1 MEEIGALMQGFS
13 VILTPT
19 NIGLMFV
26 GIILGVLI
34 GVLPGLGGAN
44 GVAILLPLTFTMS
57 PTSAIIMLSCIY
69 WGALFGGAIGKVCI
83 SALVRRYRLSALIIL
98 LLGGQ
103 FLITTA
109 TSRWE
114 WARVLLLSPSSTLY
128 ENGRFREAELRKQR
142 VSQREILSAVRENGL
157 DCLEDVDIITFEP
170 DAEIAVVRK
179 QQTNDSTN
187 ADAGEPT

>member
-1 MEEIGALMQGFS
+1 MASTAWFESWDSLYKIFISTL
-13 VILTPT
+13 
-19 NIGLMFV
+19 V
-26 GIILGVLI
+26 GYAVLI
-34 GVLPGLGGAN
+34 LFVRIFGKRSTSKMNNFDWIVTVAVGSVLASMAVLKDVTVSDG
-44 GVAILLPLTFTMS
+44 IL
-57 PTSAIIMLSCIY
+57 A
-69 WGALFGGAIGKVCI
+69 
-83 SALVRRYRLSALIIL
+83 IIL